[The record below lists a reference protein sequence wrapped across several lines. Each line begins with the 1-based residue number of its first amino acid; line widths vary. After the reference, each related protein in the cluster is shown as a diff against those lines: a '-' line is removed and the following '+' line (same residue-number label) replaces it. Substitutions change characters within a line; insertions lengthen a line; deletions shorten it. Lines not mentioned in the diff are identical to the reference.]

1 MSRVILM
8 ADEMRI
14 ESNFVGGSLGT
25 FRQKHT
31 SMIAALKTFSTLLSI
46 MRELER
52 TEFRDR
58 PRFKS

>member
-1 MSRVILM
+1 M

-31 SMIAALKTFSTLLSI
+31 SMIAALKTFSTLLSL
-46 MRELER
+46 MREVER
-52 TEFRDR
+52 TDFRDR